1 MRISRFPICQ
11 LFHLRGLFVA
21 AGWLTIA
28 TVQGADT
35 NAVINGWLAAQTN
48 LVTWQAEL
56 VQTRTFKT
64 LTQPLVATGRVWFA
78 RPNQFRWEIGSPAQ
92 TLALRRADE
101 LFVIY
106 PRLKRAERYP
116 LGTNAT
122 GQWRDALDLLETGF
136 PSNRAELNAR
146 FRVASLTETNGIW
159 QLALQPSST
168 AARRMILEVR
178 VGLEM
183 NGFSLSSTELVFAD
197 GSRMRNDFTNAVLNP
212 KLEAAVFDW
221 KPPPDFKLVEPLAR

>member
-1 MRISRFPICQ
+1 VRISRFPICQ

-35 NAVINGWLAAQTN
+35 NTVINGWLTAQTN
-48 LVTWQAEL
+48 LVTWQADL
-56 VQTRTFKT
+56 FQTRTFKT

-122 GQWRDALDLLETGF
+122 GRWRDALDLLETGF